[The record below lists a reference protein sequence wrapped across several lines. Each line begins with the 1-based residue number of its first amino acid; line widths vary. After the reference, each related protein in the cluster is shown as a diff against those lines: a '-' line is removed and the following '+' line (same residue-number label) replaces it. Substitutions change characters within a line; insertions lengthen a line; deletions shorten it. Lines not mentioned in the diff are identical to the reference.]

1 MTQKFF
7 TSYSGIKLPLKL
19 VGEIDPAEIKN
30 RNTFIR
36 AEFDSSDR
44 LISMEH
50 IVYSEPQL
58 RHDYTYREDGTLAK
72 AEINNLAEE
81 EINVL
86 TFDETGAPVSV

>member
-1 MTQKFF
+1 MSQKYF

-19 VGEIDPAEIKN
+19 VGEISVAEIKN

-36 AEFDSSDR
+36 AEYDETDR
-44 LISMEH
+44 LISLEH

-58 RHDYTYREDGTLAK
+58 RHDYAYHGSGALKR

-86 TFDETGAPVSV
+86 DFDEHGNPA